1 MVEMKNIDSSL
12 LGVSGTICIYRG
24 LKIIREGDDYYLVHQ
39 GQIQRGLGSR
49 RESTED
55 AEVASSGGILDKIF
69 FFIGDMEAATTHAKR
84 NRLV

>member
-1 MVEMKNIDSSL
+1 MKIIGSSL
-12 LGVSGTICIYRG
+12 FRVSGTMCIIHYRG
-24 LKIIREGDDYYLVHQ
+24 LKIVREGDDYYLVHQ

-49 RESTED
+49 RETTED
-55 AEVASSGGILDKIF
+55 EEVASSGGILDKIF